1 MKTFPLSEVKIK
13 LSRLIDELNATDEE
27 IVITRNGT
35 PAAVLVSAEEFDS
48 WRETRTI
55 LSDAALMSEIR
66 DGLKALKRKQ
76 AKLYTLEELFK

>member
-35 PAAVLVSAEEFDS
+35 PAAVLVSAEEFES
-48 WRETRTI
+48 WRETKTI
-55 LSDAALMSEIR
+55 LSDAAMMSEIR
-66 DGLKALKRKQ
+66 HGLKALKRKQ